1 MEIDPDGT
9 NLFLIATSAITD
21 ITPGPS
27 GIILIAIAATL
38 TLLSALFCAGHAA
51 ISYLGTVYIDNLL
64 EDDEPLYKTLV
75 KLEVDSDKF
84 NLSSIIFTSITTF
97 FASALLSLYFAAD
110 IARAVIRAMG
120 FEFVG
125 AMTFIAPIVVTFL
138 FFILFLLFGRF
149 IPRYIGIA
157 NAENTVKSTASFIKT
172 MVAISKPLLL
182 LCTGLSKLICKLFGI
197 DISKVRGNITEE
209 GIMQLVD
216 RGEELGVIEESQ
228 KQMIENIFQF
238 DDRAV
243 GEVMTHR
250 KEVVAV
256 EDSTPIIEIIEIAQ
270 EEGYSRLP
278 VYCEDIDNIVGIL
291 NVKDL
296 LKFIGSELD
305 TDLASKDLMRDALYI
320 PESNHCREVF
330 ALMQKKKAQIAVV
343 IDEYGGTAGIVSLED
358 IIEAIVGE
366 IQDEYDEEEESVVRS
381 EDGSIIIDGSYSVYD
396 TAKLLGIE
404 LPDEDGYETI
414 GGFVTHILGR
424 IPTDG
429 EHPSITFAEYDF
441 TVTESGE
448 KRIKKITAKKSE
460 NVTTDSKPV

>member
-9 NLFLIATSAITD
+9 NLFLIATSVVTD
-21 ITPGPS
+21 TTPGTS
-27 GIILIAIAATL
+27 GIILIAIAAAL

-51 ISYLGTVYIDNLL
+51 ISYLGTVYVENLL
-64 EDDEPLYKTLV
+64 EDDEPLYKTLI

-110 IARAVIRAMG
+110 ISRAVIRAMG
-120 FEFVG
+120 LQFVG
-125 AMTFIAPIVVTFL
+125 ATTFIAPIVITFL

-149 IPRYIGIA
+149 IPRYVGIA
-157 NAENTVKSTASFIKT
+157 NAESTVKSTASFIKA
-172 MVAISKPLLL
+172 MVALIRPILFI
-182 LCTGLSKLICKLFGI
+182 CTGLSKLICKLFGV
-197 DISKVRGNITEE
+197 DISKIRGNITEE

-256 EDSTPIIEIIEIAQ
+256 ESNTLIVEIIQKAQ

-278 VYCEDIDNIVGIL
+278 VYCEDIDNIIGIL

-296 LKFIGSELD
+296 LKFIGSEID
-305 TDLASKDLMRDALYI
+305 TALAAKDLMRDALYI

-366 IQDEYDEEEESVVRS
+366 IQDEYDEEEESVIRRD
-381 EDGSIIIDGSYSVYD
+381 DGSVIIDGSYSVYD

-414 GGFVTHILGR
+414 GGFITHVLGR

-429 EHPSITFAEYDF
+429 ENPSITFADFDF
-441 TVTESGE
+441 TVVESGE
-448 KRIKKITAKKSE
+448 KRIKKLMAKKSE
-460 NVTTDSKPV
+460 KITAES

>member
-1 MEIDPDGT
+1 MDIDPDGT
-9 NLFLIATSAITD
+9 NLFLIATSMVTD
-21 ITPGPS
+21 TTPGTS
-27 GIILIAIAATL
+27 GIILIAISAAL

-64 EDDEPLYKTLV
+64 DDDEPLHKTLT

-110 IARAVIRAMG
+110 IARNVVSAMG
-120 FEFVG
+120 LQFVG

-149 IPRYIGIA
+149 VPRYIGIA
-157 NAENTVKSTASFIKT
+157 NAEETVRATASFIKA
-172 MVAISKPLLL
+172 MVAITKPLLIV
-182 LCTGLSKLICKLFGI
+182 CTGLSKLICKLFGV
-197 DISKVRGNITEE
+197 DISKIRGNITEE

-250 KEVVAV
+250 KEVVAL
-256 EDSTPIIEIIEIAQ
+256 EDSTSLTEIIEIAR

-296 LKFIGSELD
+296 LKFIGSEID
-305 TDLASKDLMRDALYI
+305 ADFVAKNLMREPLYI

-330 ALMQKKKAQIAVV
+330 ALMQKNKAQIAVV
-343 IDEYGGTAGIVSLED
+343 VDEYGGTAGIVSLED

-366 IQDEYDEEEESVVRS
+366 IQDEYDEEEESVVKL
-381 EDGSIIIDGSYSVYD
+381 EDGSIVIDGSYSVYD

-429 EHPSITFAEYDF
+429 EKPKITFADFDF
-441 TVTESGE
+441 TVIESGE
-448 KRIKKITAKKSE
+448 KRIKKLQAKKSE
-460 NVTTDSKPV
+460 KVSAEII